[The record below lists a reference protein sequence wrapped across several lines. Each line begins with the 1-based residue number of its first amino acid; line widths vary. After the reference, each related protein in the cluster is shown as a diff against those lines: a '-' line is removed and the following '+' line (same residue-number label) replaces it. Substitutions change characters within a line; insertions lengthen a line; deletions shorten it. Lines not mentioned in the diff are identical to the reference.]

1 MIGEFL
7 GLILNDVYHVFNR
20 QALETRLSFTGNRR
34 FYDIEEGSKYLVSL
48 INGNRPF
55 CAGRYGSVE
64 CQATYKYL
72 HKKYGIPSGC
82 SIMPVLC
89 NNAGFFPNNEELLAK
104 FGNFMLDAG
113 REVDFLALL
122 KSSFGEH
129 YIANYYCKNAQ
140 FTDVKTMDPIT
151 GWTAAL
157 EGMKVL
163 VIHPFSETIRS
174 QFQHREKIF
183 PGTNLLPRFELMT
196 MKAVQTVAGQN
207 DDRFDTWFDALDYM
221 TEEASKLDFD
231 IALIGCGAYGL
242 PLAARIKQMGR
253 KAIHVGGALQLLFG
267 IRGQRW
273 DTRDFMQTYFNKY
286 WVRPSESERP
296 KNAQNVEGACY
307 W

>member
-1 MIGEFL
+1 MIREFL
-7 GLILNDVYHVFNR
+7 GLVSNDAYHIFNR
-20 QALETRLSFTGNRR
+20 QGLESRLSFTGNRR
-34 FYDIEEGSKYLVSL
+34 FYDIEEGSKYLISL
-48 INGNRPF
+48 IKGDQPF

-72 HKKYGIPSGC
+72 HKKYGIPSG
-82 SIMPVLC
+82 SPIMPVLC
-89 NNAGFFPNNEELLAK
+89 NNAGFFPQDEKLLAK
-104 FGNFMLDAG
+104 FGRLMLDVG

-129 YIANYYCKNAQ
+129 FIADYYCKSAQ

-163 VIHPFSETIRS
+163 VIHPFSETIKNQYQR
-174 QFQHREKIF
+174 RELIF
-183 PGTNLLPRFELMT
+183 PGTNLLPQFDLKT
-196 MKAVQTVAGQN
+196 LKAVQTAAGQK
-207 DDRFDTWFDALDYM
+207 DDRFETWFDALDFM
-221 TEEASKLDFD
+221 TDEASKIDFD
-231 IALIGCGAYGL
+231 IALLGCGAYGL
-242 PLAARIKQMGR
+242 PLAARIKQMGK

-273 DTRDFMQTYFNKY
+273 DTRDFMQPYFNEY
-286 WVRPSESERP
+286 WVRPSENETP
-296 KNAQNVEGACY
+296 KHSQKVEEACY